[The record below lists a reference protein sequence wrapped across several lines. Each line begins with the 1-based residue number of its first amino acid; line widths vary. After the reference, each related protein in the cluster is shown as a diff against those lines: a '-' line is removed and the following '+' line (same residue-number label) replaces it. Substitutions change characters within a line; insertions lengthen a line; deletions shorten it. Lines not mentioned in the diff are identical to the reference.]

1 MADWA
6 ISNKYLANCLKA
18 GWAISNKYLAN
29 CLNVGWAISKKYLAN
44 CLKMG
49 GTVKGNVGETSE
61 RRNEADIY
69 MDLSENIDT
78 ILN

>member
-1 MADWA
+1 
-6 ISNKYLANCLKA
+6 
-18 GWAISNKYLAN
+18 
-29 CLNVGWAISKKYLAN
+29 
-44 CLKMG
+44 MG